1 VDVLKQLG
9 EKLNSRLKLQEEQ
22 LESLSR
28 NEAAKKRATQVKL
41 SRDFRRVEASF
52 KNIQL
57 EVRRKRAQLHQAQIQ
72 AQQTQQVLP
81 QDQAE
86 YQQQLQ
92 LEDVRVYNMKYMHL
106 LSMSTRET
114 NDYSLY
120 FIETGG
126 RNYERTTRGNSRH

>member
-1 VDVLKQLG
+1 VQVDVLKQLG

-86 YQQQLQ
+86 FQQQLQ
-92 LEDVRVYNMKYMHL
+92 LEDVRVCNKCIC
-106 LSMSTRET
+106 
-114 NDYSLY
+114 
-120 FIETGG
+120 FK
-126 RNYERTTRGNSRH
+126 